1 MRENKKLQ
9 KVRQWE
15 RIKRIDDRLRRE
27 ENEEIKQQ
35 PHNLKLSNQ
44 ATNRKRLR
52 NS

>member
-1 MRENKKLQ
+1 MRENEKLQ

-27 ENEEIKQQ
+27 ENEEIKKQC
-35 PHNLKLSNQ
+35 HNLKLYNQ
-44 ATNRKRLR
+44 ATNRKRMI